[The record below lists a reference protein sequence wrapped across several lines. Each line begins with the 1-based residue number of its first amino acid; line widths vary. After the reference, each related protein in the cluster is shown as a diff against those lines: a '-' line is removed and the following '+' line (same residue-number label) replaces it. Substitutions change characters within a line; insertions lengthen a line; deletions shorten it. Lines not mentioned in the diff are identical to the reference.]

1 MAKYVQPNFIVDS
14 SAAFLRNAT
23 FDSSV
28 YLQGVTHINAP
39 SAVSAGTPYA
49 MVL

>member
-39 SAVSAGTPYA
+39 RAVSAGTRYA
-49 MVL
+49 LVL